1 MEEIKESTNIN
12 NYKGPL
18 INHVEKP
25 FTARDNLGIEGI
37 ANTISA
43 DLCPIVNIVTPRP
56 FYWAFM
62 TWAYW
67 KNYQLTNEKDD
78 TKVRLL
84 IKKTNYFF
92 ALGNYLSGERITDN
106 FIGQTSIDENYRN
119 NRNVKEYKYDLD
131 YIKDGNHR
139 ADYLSTM
146 GYYPPGLETLYLAV
160 TKDNEGKEYSQ
171 HHLTP
176 RGEKLAIAFEKTMQE
191 TEYGRSYINV
201 DLVPEE
207 VLVELGRKID
217 IRLTA
222 FPECRELL
230 EEYLFDKSKDYMQ
243 LSNAKDYICT
253 VMNDFGL
260 NELNLQTCRKRF
272 FDSYS
277 PRGER
282 NAITESLLG
291 QAKGWEIV
299 IGRQYLTSGLSI
311 IWKSMLDLITT
322 PKTKETWIRD
332 CIDMGFESI
341 DLSQNLIDII
351 GDYTLN
357 SEGIEDMIKKSRDI
371 KSLKAIEC
379 GVIVILSVYNRFNN
393 RTDYSDKE
401 NDFLNL
407 GNNSS
412 FSLNDLTVMIDEFL
426 KKPFGDFVYELMDSR
441 IIEQHLNTAFSKMLQ
456 GRDGYYIDEL
466 DGRYLLKREFDWG
479 FQGNRMVQLLSVMK
493 DLRIV

>member
-1 MEEIKESTNIN
+1 MESTSTIVSS
-12 NYKGPL
+12 NYNGPL
-18 INHVEKP
+18 INQVEKP
-25 FTARDNLGIEGI
+25 FTSRDNLGIEGI

-67 KNYQLTNEKDD
+67 KNYQLTKEKDD
-78 TKVRLL
+78 EKVRLL

-92 ALGNYLSGERITDN
+92 ALGNYLSGERITEN
-106 FIGQTSIDENYRN
+106 FIGQTSIDEKYRN
-119 NRNVKEYKYDLD
+119 NKDVNEFEYDLY
-131 YIKDGNHR
+131 YIKDGNNR

-160 TKDNEGKEYSQ
+160 TRDNEGNEYSQ

-176 RGEKLAIAFEKTMQE
+176 RGEKLALAFEKTMLE
-191 TEYGRSYINV
+191 TKYGRNYIDANI
-201 DLVPEE
+201 VPAD
-207 VLVELGRKID
+207 VVIELGNKID
-217 IRLTA
+217 IRLSA

-230 EEYLFDKSKDYMQ
+230 TEYLFDKSKDYLQ
-243 LSNAKDYICT
+243 LSNAKEYICT
-253 VMNDFGL
+253 VLKDYDLND
-260 NELNLQTCRKRF
+260 LNLQTCRKRF

-277 PRGER
+277 PRGQA
-282 NAITESLLG
+282 NAITEDLLG
-291 QAKGWEIV
+291 QAKGWELV

-311 IWKSMLDLITT
+311 IWKSMLDLITM
-322 PKTKETWIRD
+322 PKTKETWIKD
-332 CIDMGFESI
+332 CVDNGFDSI
-341 DLSQNLIDII
+341 DTNRNLIEVLSNYNLDAEAIEEII
-351 GDYTLN
+351 
-357 SEGIEDMIKKSRDI
+357 KRSRDI

-379 GVIVILSVYNRFNN
+379 GVIIILSVYNRFNN
-393 RTDYSDKE
+393 RTDYNDKE
-401 NDFLNL
+401 KDYLNL

-412 FSLNDLTVMIDEFL
+412 FSFNELIRTVDENL
-426 KKPFGDFVYELMDSR
+426 DRPVRDFVYDLMKEH
-441 IIEQHLNTAFSKMLQ
+441 IINQHLSTAFSKMLQ

-493 DLRIV
+493 DLRAI